1 LAKEIKGYTSW
12 EARGVDRMLG
22 WEILNIGIKFYK
34 FMQYVKFIIINL
46 INFIFKTNFKNTS
59 IHLIYLEKSNKF
71 TQVLIK
77 KKKRVKKGSKYL

>member
-1 LAKEIKGYTSW
+1 
-12 EARGVDRMLG
+12 MLG

-59 IHLIYLEKSNKF
+59 IHLIYMEKSNKF

-77 KKKRVKKGSKYL
+77 KKRVKKGSKYL

>member
-1 LAKEIKGYTSW
+1 
-12 EARGVDRMLG
+12 MLG

>member
-1 LAKEIKGYTSW
+1 
-12 EARGVDRMLG
+12 MLG

-77 KKKRVKKGSKYL
+77 KKKKESRKEVNIFNN

>member
-1 LAKEIKGYTSW
+1 
-12 EARGVDRMLG
+12 MLRDG
-22 WEILNIGIKFYK
+22 
-34 FMQYVKFIIINL
+34 MQHVKFIIINL

-77 KKKRVKKGSKYL
+77 KKESRKEVNIFNN

>member
-1 LAKEIKGYTSW
+1 
-12 EARGVDRMLG
+12 MLG

-59 IHLIYLEKSNKF
+59 IHLIYMEKSNKF

-77 KKKRVKKGSKYL
+77 KKKKESRKEVNIFNN

>member
-1 LAKEIKGYTSW
+1 
-12 EARGVDRMLG
+12 MLRDG
-22 WEILNIGIKFYK
+22 
-34 FMQYVKFIIINL
+34 MQHVKFIIINL

-77 KKKRVKKGSKYL
+77 KKSQERK